1 MPVTEPRT
9 FHWTR
14 EEYHRLADQGFFQDR
29 RVELI
34 EGEIVEMPVPKPP
47 HVMALG
53 LTEDVLRTAFG
64 RGFWVRTQAPLNL
77 GEASEPE
84 PDLAVVPGGP
94 WDYPEH
100 PTTALLVVEI
110 SETTPP
116 IDRGRKAS
124 LYARAG
130 LADYWIINLVDRQLE
145 VCRTPGPDA
154 SQPHGF
160 GYQGVTILDATESV
174 APLAAPGARIAV
186 ADLLP

>member
-14 EEYHRLADQGFFQDR
+14 EEYHRLADQGYFQDR

-34 EGEIVEMPVPKPP
+34 EGEIIEMPVPKPP
-47 HVMALG
+47 HVMAML
-53 LTEDVLRTAFG
+53 LTADVLRSAFG
-64 RGFWVRTQAPLNL
+64 RGFHVRTQVPLNL

-84 PDLAVVPGGP
+84 PDLAVVPGAP
-94 WDYPEH
+94 RDYPEH

-110 SETTPP
+110 SEMTLP

-124 LYARAG
+124 LYARG
-130 LADYWIINLVDRQLE
+130 GIADYWILNLVDRQLE
-145 VCRTPGPDA
+145 VLRTPVPDA
-154 SQPHGF
+154 AQSYGF
-160 GYQGVTILDATESV
+160 GYQDVTILAPADSV
-174 APLAAPGARIAV
+174 APLAAPAARITV

>member
-34 EGEIVEMPVPKPP
+34 EGEIIEMPVPKPP
-47 HVMALG
+47 HVMALI
-53 LTEDVLRTAFG
+53 LTEDALRAAFG
-64 RGFWVRTQAPLNL
+64 RGFHVRTQAPLNL

-94 WDYPEH
+94 RDYPEH

-110 SETTPP
+110 SETTLP

-130 LADYWIINLVDRQLE
+130 LADYWIVNLVDRHLE
-145 VCRTPGPDA
+145 VRRTPVPDA
-154 SQPHGF
+154 AQPFGF
-160 GYQGVTILDATESV
+160 SYQDVIILDATEYA
-174 APLAAPGARIAV
+174 APLAVPAARIAV
-186 ADLLP
+186 TDLLP

>member
-1 MPVTEPRT
+1 MRKKA
-9 FHWTR
+9 
-14 EEYHRLADQGFFQDR
+14 LADQGFFQDR

-34 EGEIVEMPVPKPP
+34 EGEIIEMPVPKPP

-53 LTEDVLRTAFG
+53 LTEDALRAAFG
-64 RGFWVRTQAPLNL
+64 RGFSVRTQVPLNL
-77 GEASEPE
+77 GDASEPE

-94 WDYPEH
+94 RDYPEH

-110 SETTPP
+110 SDTTLA

-130 LADYWIINLVDRQLE
+130 LADYWIVYLVDRRLE
-145 VCRTPGPDA
+145 VRRTPGPD
-154 SQPHGF
+154 STQPYGC
-160 GYQGVTILDATESV
+160 GYQDVTVLGPTDSV
-174 APLAAPGARIAV
+174 APLAIPAARITV